1 MTPLDTIVL
10 GNSLQAW
17 LVAATIFV
25 VGAGAL
31 LFARRVL
38 AHRLALLAQ
47 RTATD
52 FDDVA
57 VDLLKRT
64 RVYFILVIAFTG
76 AIQVLEVAERVHNT
90 VRWLSIIALLL
101 QVGVWSTGLLAYWL
115 QKWALKHGDDR
126 GSATT
131 IAAFGVFARFCIW
144 LVLGLVA
151 LQNLGV
157 NVTTLVTGLGI
168 TGVAVALAVQN
179 ILGDLFAALSIVL
192 DKPFV
197 VGDTIAVDTMT
208 GTVERVGLKTTR
220 VRALSGEQ
228 VIFSNADL
236 LRSRVRNITSLRER
250 RVVFTLG
257 VTFDTSGETLAR
269 VPTILREIVEQ
280 TPNLRFDRSHF
291 TRIGESALE
300 FETVYWV
307 TTADYAM
314 YKDAAQVVN
323 LGIVSRFAENGVS
336 FAFPTHTVMVAGG
349 AEPSAAVVAG
359 AAATP
364 SQAPRSA
371 AT

>member
-1 MTPLDTIVL
+1 MTPLDASLL
-10 GNSLQAW
+10 GNSLRTW
-17 LVAATIFV
+17 LVAATTFV
-25 VGAGAL
+25 FVGGLL
-31 LFARRVL
+31 LFAKRVL
-38 AHRLALLAQ
+38 VRRLAILAQ

-52 FDDVA
+52 VDDVA

-64 RVYFILVIAFTG
+64 RIYFILVISVMA
-76 AIQVLEVAERVHNT
+76 ALQVLEASTRVREAA
-90 VRWLSIIALLL
+90 RWLSIIALLL
-101 QVGVWSTGLLAYWL
+101 QVGVWSNGLIAYWL
-115 QKWALKHGDDR
+115 AEWGQKHGDDR

-131 IAAFGVFARFCIW
+131 IAAFGAFARFTLW

-179 ILGDLFAALSIVL
+179 ILGDLFAALSIVT

-208 GTVERVGLKTTR
+208 GTVEKVGLKTTR
-220 VRALSGEQ
+220 VRAVSGEM

-250 RVVFTLG
+250 RVLFTLG
-257 VTFDTSGETLAR
+257 VTLDTPPQVLVRIPVIIRG
-269 VPTILREIVEQ
+269 IIEQ
-280 TPNLRFDRSHF
+280 TQNIRFDRSHL

-307 TTADYAM
+307 TSADYVA
-314 YKDAAQVVN
+314 YKDAAQLVN
-323 LGIVSRFAENGVS
+323 LGIVRRFAEEGVS
-336 FAFPTHTVMVAGG
+336 FAFPTHTVMVGGG
-349 AEPSAAVVAG
+349 AEPSSFIVAG
-359 AAATP
+359 AAAP
-364 SQAPRSA
+364 VVRAPRDGS
-371 AT
+371 T